1 LFAWLTLNRVS
12 DEFLTGLIMK
22 VEANALYQQLQ
33 SMATQ
38 ASQRDQPTNV
48 NALQGNTAQADFSN
62 MLKNAMDNVNELQ
75 QTSGDLKTR
84 MELGDPNVTLE
95 QTMIASQKAGI
106 AFEATVQ
113 VRNKVVDAYKEIMSM
128 PV

>member
-1 LFAWLTLNRVS
+1 
-12 DEFLTGLIMK
+12 MK
-22 VEANALYQQLQ
+22 VDANAAYQQWRELTTQ
-33 SMATQ
+33 SANLDRAQ
-38 ASQRDQPTNV
+38 NN
-48 NALQGNTAQADFSN
+48 NALKVENSANADFSN
-62 MLKNAMDNVNELQ
+62 LLKMAVDNVNELQ

-95 QTMIASQKAGI
+95 QTMIASQKASI

-113 VRNKVVDAYKEIMSM
+113 VRNKMVEAYKEIMSM

>member
-1 LFAWLTLNRVS
+1 
-12 DEFLTGLIMK
+12 MK
-22 VEANALYQQLQ
+22 VDANAAHQQWRENHKRNLLT
-33 SMATQ
+33 STSRRTIMRWKVENSA
-38 ASQRDQPTNV
+38 N
-48 NALQGNTAQADFSN
+48 ADFSN
-62 MLKNAMDNVNELQ
+62 LLKMAVDNVNELQ

-95 QTMIASQKAGI
+95 QTMIASQKASI

-113 VRNKVVDAYKEIMSM
+113 VRNKMVEAYKEIMSM